1 MSQFIEDDG
10 KGICGLSNLGNTC
23 FLNSSIQC
31 LSHIPTLTEYIM
43 NREDEYLPLL
53 NDRFREIPDI
63 QLSQESKYSVDIIRN
78 QLVLTKEYVKLIKA
92 MWSNKLNAIIAPKSF
107 HRILQKVDDRFQ
119 GYDQHDA
126 QESLAL
132 ILDYLHD
139 GLKYDAKLSCN
150 GTAENDVDKLVVESN
165 KYFNK
170 ELKEQYSIIIENFFG
185 QFINKI
191 VSLEN
196 SKNKTVSKTFEMFN
210 MLNIPIHGKTLDES
224 LSVYFGK
231 EILETKYFEEKTKKH
246 INVYRQIKLMRVPK
260 YLILVLKRFTNSLT
274 KNNNIVTFPIDSLD
288 LSGHAEG
295 YDKYESEL
303 KLVSI
308 GCHRGSINGG
318 HYFSICR
325 HVNGKWYVFDDDTSI
340 EFNIDIERNKN
351 ILFTCGYILIYQNL
365 KNI

>member
-1 MSQFIEDDG
+1 MN
-10 KGICGLSNLGNTC
+10 GICGLSNLGNTC
-23 FLNSSIQC
+23 FLNTSLQC
-31 LSHIPTLTEYIM
+31 LSHITDLREYIM
-43 NREDEYLPLL
+43 NEEDEYLPLL
-53 NDRFREIPDI
+53 NNRFREISTLQD
-63 QLSQESKYSVDIIRN
+63 SNESWNVVDIIRN
-78 QLVLTKEYVKLIKA
+78 QLVLTKEYIKLIKA
-92 MWSNKLNAIIAPKSF
+92 MWTSKSPIIAPKSF
-107 HRILQKVDDRFQ
+107 HRILQKADNRFQ

-132 ILDYLHD
+132 ILDYLHE
-139 GLKYDAKLSCN
+139 GLKYDAKLLCN
-150 GTAENDVDKLVVESN
+150 GTAENDVDKLIVESN

-170 ELKEQYSIIIENFFG
+170 ELKEKYSIIVENFFG

-196 SKNKTVSKTFEMFN
+196 NRNKMVSKTFEMFN
-210 MLNIPIHGKTLDES
+210 MLNIPIHGITLDES

-231 EILETKYFEEKTKKH
+231 EILETKYFEEKSKKH

-260 YLILVLKRFTNSLT
+260 YLVLVLKRFTNSLT
-274 KNNNIVTFPIDSLD
+274 KNNNSVTFPIDSLD
-288 LSGHAEG
+288 LSDHAEG
-295 YDKYESEL
+295 YDKYESQL
-303 KLVSI
+303 GLVSV

-325 HVNGKWYVFDDDTSI
+325 HVNDKWYVFDDDSSI
-340 EFNIDIERNKN
+340 EFDIDNERNKN